1 MMIVDSQVHIWGANT
16 PQRPWPERAKPH
28 RDTPVGHEEMLGW
41 MDRAGVQRAVIV
53 PPSWEGDR
61 NDLAI
66 AAALAH
72 PDRFAVMGRFD
83 PDASDARETMQGW
96 LEQPGML
103 GMRFAFHLPA
113 LQQPLIE
120 GRYDWVWR
128 AAEALGI
135 PLMILVRQAM
145 IPRIDAMAALHPGLR
160 IVMDH
165 MALDAGKTEDENFRD
180 FDSLLALARR
190 PNVAVKAT
198 ALPKYTA
205 GQYPFLRIQDQV
217 RRVHQAFGPK
227 RLFWGSDIT
236 HSRVPY
242 MQHIDMWLHEAEWLP
257 LEDKAWV
264 MGRGIMEWLGW
275 SPQRPAG

>member
-16 PQRPWPERAKPH
+16 PARPWPERAHPH

-41 MDRAGVQRAVIV
+41 MDRAGVHRAVIV

-72 PDRFAVMGRFD
+72 PDRFAVMGRFN
-83 PDASDARETMQGW
+83 PDAPDACETLQGW

-103 GMRFAFHLPA
+103 GIRFAFHLPA

-120 GRYDWVWR
+120 GRYDWVWG
-128 AAEALGI
+128 AAEALDI

-145 IPRIDAMAALHPGLR
+145 IPEIDAIAARHPGLR

-165 MALDAGKTEDENFRD
+165 MALTAGEPEEAAFRD
-180 FDSLLALARR
+180 FDRLLTLARR

-198 ALPKYTA
+198 ALPKYTDE
-205 GQYPFLRIQDQV
+205 QYPFLRIQEHV

-236 HSRVPY
+236 NSRVSY
-242 MQHIDMWLHEAEWLP
+242 RQHIDMWLHEARWLP
-257 LEDKAWV
+257 EEDKAWV
-264 MGRGIMEWLGW
+264 LGRGVMEWLRW
-275 SPQRPAG
+275 R

>member
-1 MMIVDSQVHIWGANT
+1 
-16 PQRPWPERAKPH
+16 
-28 RDTPVGHEEMLGW
+28 
-41 MDRAGVQRAVIV
+41 
-53 PPSWEGDR
+53 
-61 NDLAI
+61 
-66 AAALAH
+66 
-72 PDRFAVMGRFD
+72 
-83 PDASDARETMQGW
+83 
-96 LEQPGML
+96 
-103 GMRFAFHLPA
+103 
-113 LQQPLIE
+113 
-120 GRYDWVWR
+120 
-128 AAEALGI
+128 
-135 PLMILVRQAM
+135 
-145 IPRIDAMAALHPGLR
+145 
-160 IVMDH
+160 MDH